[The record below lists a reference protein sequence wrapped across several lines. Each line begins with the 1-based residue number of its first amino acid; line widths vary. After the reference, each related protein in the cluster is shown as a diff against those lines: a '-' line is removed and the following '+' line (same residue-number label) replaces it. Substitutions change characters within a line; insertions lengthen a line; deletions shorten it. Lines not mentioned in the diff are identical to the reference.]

1 MEQRAITAELAEFIS
16 NHDSTL
22 IPDEVRIQ
30 AVRSLVNW
38 TACTLGGAGHPA
50 VTKALEAIRPFA
62 GAGHAT
68 VIGRPD
74 RVDAFNAALLNGIS
88 SHVLDFDDTHLATLL
103 HPSGPVISALFAL
116 SEYQKMDGKIFIDSI
131 IYGIEMECRVARG
144 VCPAHYDRG
153 WHVTSTAGVFGATA
167 AVGRAL
173 GLNQQKMTWSFG
185 LAATQASGL
194 REMFGSMT
202 KSFHPGHAAQC
213 GLRSAFLAQAGFT
226 SSSRA
231 IEAPRGFANVL
242 STEQNFNKMIEGL
255 GSLWL
260 TNENSFK
267 PYACGLVIHPV
278 IDGCIDIKRN
288 NSFESKHIEKISL
301 LVNPLVLELT
311 GKKQPAT
318 GLEGKF
324 SVHHSAAIVLVEGV
338 SKSNHYSDAVVCG
351 AEVTRLRD
359 LVQIKAESNIRVDEA
374 YIEVQLNNGSKILH
388 HVKHALGSLERPM
401 TNQNIDE
408 KFYDLTSSTMS
419 KDRATKLL
427 SDCWNVGSLLDVGK
441 TLGKQLLFSK
451 AVA

>member
-1 MEQRAITAELAEFIS
+1 MEQRGITQELAEFIS
-16 NHDSTL
+16 GYDSTL
-22 IPDEVRIQ
+22 IPDEVKKQ

-38 TACTLGGAGHPA
+38 TACALGGANHPA
-50 VTKALEAIRPFA
+50 VSKALEAIRPFA
-62 GAGHAT
+62 GNGHAT

-74 RVDAFNAALLNGIS
+74 RIDALNAALLNGIS
-88 SHVLDFDDTHLATLL
+88 SHVLDFDDTHLATLV

-116 SEYQKMDGKIFIDSI
+116 SEYQKIDGKLFIESI

-153 WHVTSTAGVFGATA
+153 WHVTSTAGVFGAA
-167 AVGRAL
+167 AAAGRAL
-173 GLNQQKMTWSFG
+173 GLNQQKMGWAFG

-213 GLRSAFLAQAGFT
+213 GLRAAFLAQAGFT
-226 SSSRA
+226 SSSRG

-242 STEQNFNKMIEGL
+242 STEQNFNKMTEGL

-278 IDGCIDIKRN
+278 IDGCLHIKRHH
-288 NSFESKHIEKISL
+288 SFESNQVEKISL
-301 LVNPLVLELT
+301 IVNPLVLELT
-311 GKKQPAT
+311 GKKQPVT

-324 SVHHSAAIVLVEGV
+324 SVHHSAAIVLLEGV
-338 SKSNHYSDAVVCG
+338 SKSKQYSDSVVCG

-359 LVQIKAESNIRVDEA
+359 LVQIKSDPTIRIDEA
-374 YIEVQLNNGSKILH
+374 HIELILNDGTKISH
-388 HVKHALGSLERPM
+388 HVDHALGSLERPM
-401 TNQNIDE
+401 SNQDIEE
-408 KFYDLTSSTMS
+408 KFYDLTSSVMN
-419 KDRATKLL
+419 KDQASRLL
-427 SDCWNVGSLLDVGK
+427 SDCWNVATLDDVGK
-441 TLGKQLLFSK
+441 TLGKQLLF
-451 AVA
+451 A

>member
-1 MEQRAITAELAEFIS
+1 MEQRGITEELAEFIS
-16 NHDSTL
+16 NYDSTS
-22 IPDEVRIQ
+22 IPSEVKKQ

-38 TACTLGGAGHPA
+38 IACALGGASHPA
-50 VTKALEAIRPFA
+50 VTNALEALRPFT

-74 RVDAFNAALLNGIS
+74 RVDALNAALFNGIS
-88 SHVLDFDDTHLATLL
+88 SHVLDFDDTHLATLV

-116 SEYQKMDGKIFIDSI
+116 SEYKKIDGALFVASI
-131 IYGIEMECRVARG
+131 IYGIEMECRIARG

-153 WHVTSTAGVFGATA
+153 WHVTSTAGVFGAA
-167 AVGRAL
+167 AAAGRAL
-173 GLNQQKMTWSFG
+173 GLNHQKMAWAFG

-213 GLRSAFLAQAGFT
+213 GLRSAFLANAGFT
-226 SSSRA
+226 SSIRG

-242 STEQNFNKMIEGL
+242 STEHNFKLMIEGL

-278 IDGCIDIKRN
+278 IDGCLHIKRHH
-288 NSFESKHIEKISL
+288 SFDAEKIEKISL

-311 GKKQPAT
+311 GKKQPVT

-324 SVHHSAAIVLVEGV
+324 SVHHSAAIVLLEGV
-338 SKSNHYSDAVVCG
+338 SKSSQYSDAIVGG

-359 LVQIKAESNIRVDEA
+359 LVQIKSQPNIRIDEA
-374 YIEVQLNNGSKILH
+374 HIEVLLSDGTKISH
-388 HVKHALGSLERPM
+388 HVVHALGSLERPM
-401 TNQNIDE
+401 TNQDIDE
-408 KFYDLTSSTMS
+408 KYYDLTSSIMS
-419 KDRATKLL
+419 KDQASKLL
-427 SDCWNVGSLLDVGK
+427 SDCWNVEMLDDVGM
-441 TLGKQLLFSK
+441 TLGKQLLFE
-451 AVA
+451 